1 MKSIRT
7 YLLSRLLGGSA
18 LVLAGAAVSV
28 YFVVTRS
35 LEREF
40 DRNLTDRVL
49 GFASVLFQVENK
61 VEFEFSDQLMPEY
74 EPGAAPAYFELRF
87 EDGRL
92 LERSNSLAGRD
103 LDVPVEP
110 TSGPLHWSAKL
121 PDGRTGRFVA
131 ELIEVH
137 HVYPEEGPNR
147 PQAAR
152 LFVVVARG
160 PEELIAAE
168 RELLAS
174 VFAVSLLVVIGIGL
188 LSWRAVK
195 HGLEPANRLAAAL
208 DGVNVDA
215 LPKSLNIGPLPKE
228 LRPVAETTD
237 ALIARV
243 ESALERE
250 RRTTA
255 DIAHELRNP
264 ISELLTVSE
273 VALRDRNDA
282 TGAQRAL
289 GTVRDIAWRMGGLV
303 STLLKLARLDMGA
316 ETFDRERVDVG
327 SLVRELSRSLGDMQQ
342 ERGLRFDNRV
352 ASGEAVEGDPDI
364 LRIVVSNLLSNAL
377 YYAPRNSAIACRLE
391 RTGADWKL
399 VFEND
404 AAELTP
410 EDLRFVSEP
419 FWRKDRARV
428 DRNRSGL
435 GLALSSALVEKN
447 GMGLSFA
454 IFEGR
459 FEATLA
465 NRNGASKQ
473 SAS

>member
-18 LVLAGAAVSV
+18 LVLAGAAISV

-35 LEREF
+35 LEKQF
-40 DRNLTDRVL
+40 DRNLSDRVL
-49 GFASVLFQVENK
+49 GFASVLFQVEDH
-61 VEFEFSDQLMPEY
+61 VEFEFSGQLMPEY
-74 EPGAAPAYFELRF
+74 ERTTAPSYFELRF

-92 LERSNSLAGRD
+92 LERSESLAEKD
-103 LDVPVEP
+103 LDVPVAP
-110 TSGPLHWSAKL
+110 TSGPRHWSAAL
-121 PDGRTGRFVA
+121 PDGRPGRFVA
-131 ELIEVH
+131 ELLEVH
-137 HVYPEEGPNR
+137 HVYPEEGPKR
-147 PQAAR
+147 PRAAR
-152 LFVVVARG
+152 VVVVVARG
-160 PEELIAAE
+160 IEELVAAQ
-168 RELLAS
+168 RALLAN
-174 VFAVSLLVVIGIGL
+174 VVVVSLLLVLGIGF
-188 LSWRAVK
+188 LSWRVVK
-195 HGLEPANRLAAAL
+195 QGLEPANRLAAAL
-208 DGVNVDA
+208 DSVNVDR
-215 LPKSLNIGPLPKE
+215 LPKRLNLGPLPSE
-228 LRPVAETTD
+228 LRPVADKTD

-243 ESALERE
+243 DTALERE
-250 RRTTA
+250 RRTSA

-282 TGAQRAL
+282 AGARHAL

-316 ETFDRERVDVG
+316 ETFDRESVDLG
-327 SLVRELSRSLGDMQQ
+327 SLVCELSRSLGAVQQ

-352 ASGEAVEGDPDI
+352 ASGEAVEGDPEI
-364 LRIVVSNLLSNAL
+364 LRIVVSNLLNNAL
-377 YYAPRNSAIACRLE
+377 YYAPRYSAIACRFE

-399 VFEND
+399 VLEND

-410 EDLRFVSEP
+410 EDLRFLSEP

-435 GLALSSALVEKN
+435 GLALSCALVEKN

-454 IFEGR
+454 ISNGR

-473 SAS
+473 SSS